1 MNIIQLITAF
11 GGGMLGSAIGGV
23 PAFVFTGLTVI
34 IAIFAGESGMPV
46 IGTLSF
52 GSVFGPHVAF
62 GGAVAAAALAKK
74 KGLVENGQDLSVPLF
89 STGDS
94 SVLLVGGVFG
104 IVGFVIQYIYSKLL
118 GGIVFGLE
126 GWSDTVALT
135 VFTSGLIARV
145 LFTDSGILGNYTGN
159 EKRSFFPD
167 KKRTR
172 FLATVGLCVGIVI
185 SGVSISFGQLAMD
198 GSKEALYLFQNMGN
212 IGFALA
218 AMSLAFACAGL
229 QMESWHHTAV
239 TSGTTAMILFA
250 GTTNIPL
257 TILGSVLVAI
267 VISVACECAAL
278 TFNSYADS
286 HIDPPATVIMLMQI
300 INLSVLQTILPS
312 VIG

>member
-1 MNIIQLITAF
+1 
-11 GGGMLGSAIGGV
+11 
-23 PAFVFTGLTVI
+23 
-34 IAIFAGESGMPV
+34 
-46 IGTLSF
+46 
-52 GSVFGPHVAF
+52 
-62 GGAVAAAALAKK
+62 
-74 KGLVENGQDLSVPLF
+74 
-89 STGDS
+89 
-94 SVLLVGGVFG
+94 
-104 IVGFVIQYIYSKLL
+104 
-118 GGIVFGLE
+118 
-126 GWSDTVALT
+126 
-135 VFTSGLIARV
+135 
-145 LFTDSGILGNYTGN
+145 
-159 EKRSFFPD
+159 
-167 KKRTR
+167 
-172 FLATVGLCVGIVI
+172 
-185 SGVSISFGQLAMD
+185 MD